1 MTVEI
6 KETNHRFAKVSGEY
20 LANDTLMYYFYD
32 RDYLKKVRDFPLE
45 PNDVLLAT
53 YPRSGTT
60 FTQRIISGLKFGAEA
75 ISKSTFDVFKY
86 FPHVELNFSLEHVK
100 YCGYETALKTESPRW
115 DCFFFFHFIV
125 AKIALVSFQMDIWDP
140 QFTLLNRLVYVTA
153 FKCMWGGVIRKYEV
167 IT

>member
-6 KETNHRFAKVSGEY
+6 KETNHRFAKVTGEY

-32 RDYLKKVRDFPLE
+32 RDYLKKVPDFPLE

-86 FPHVELNFSLEHVK
+86 FPHVELNFFLEHVK
-100 YCGYETALKTESPRW
+100 YCGYETSLKTESPRW
-115 DCFFFFHFIV
+115 NCFFFHFIIV
-125 AKIALVSFQMDIWDP
+125 KNS
-140 QFTLLNRLVYVTA
+140 
-153 FKCMWGGVIRKYEV
+153 
-167 IT
+167 